1 MLSVASSVLVLLKRA
16 LSQQRSEIG
25 NAVHRI
31 AMILLV
37 AVSCPLSAAEERNCN
52 PAVGLVDGTCHTEPP
67 RPAWWTCDADTYSTP
82 QERQVTAEQQRRL
95 EDFGLRIFSPALPGY
110 GPQDF
115 RFTRSA
121 VIKRFGHPLSTRSR
135 ERLPYDPT
143 DPMEIITTWEFS
155 GFRITTVAGKP
166 HPDVFQLDEGEAFDA
181 KVPLRHGV
189 RIGQSIDRWTRQ
201 FGRPNCSRGHPV
213 YDGEYYFACGKNKDV
228 SCVAT
233 YQIELFVDGAGKVQ
247 RMKWSHPML

>member
-1 MLSVASSVLVLLKRA
+1 
-16 LSQQRSEIG
+16 
-25 NAVHRI
+25 
-31 AMILLV
+31 MILLV
-37 AVSCPLSAAEERNCN
+37 TVSCPLSAAGERNCN
-52 PAVGLVDGTCHTEPP
+52 PAAGLVDGACHIEPP
-67 RPAWWTCDADTYSTP
+67 RPPWWTCDADTYSTP
-82 QERQVTAEQQRRL
+82 QDRQVTAEQQRRL

-143 DPMEIITTWEFS
+143 DPMEILATWEYR
-155 GFRITTVAGKP
+155 GFRITTVASKP
-166 HPDVFQLDEGEAFDA
+166 HPDMFQLEEGEIFDA
-181 KVPLRHGV
+181 NVPLRHGV
-189 RIGQSIDRWTRQ
+189 RIGQSVDRWARQ
-201 FGRPNCSRGHPV
+201 FGRPNCSQGHPV

-233 YQIELFVDGAGKVQ
+233 YRIELFLDASGKVQ
-247 RMKWSHPML
+247 RMRWSHPML